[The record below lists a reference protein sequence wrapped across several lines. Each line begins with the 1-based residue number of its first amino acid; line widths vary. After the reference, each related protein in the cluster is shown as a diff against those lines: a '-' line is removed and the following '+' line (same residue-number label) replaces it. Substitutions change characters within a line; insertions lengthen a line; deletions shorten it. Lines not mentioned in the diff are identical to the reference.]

1 MRSKDALRILG
12 RVCDVCDDLPFGF
25 AQMQIQLQIQ
35 LQILPNINIIT
46 VIFENTVFS
55 QITLN
60 KAFHP

>member
-25 AQMQIQLQIQ
+25 AQMQIQLQI
-35 LQILPNINIIT
+35 LPNINIIT